1 MKVLNL
7 LLAVMFLVFAFVQ
20 INDPDPVLW
29 ILIYGLM
36 AVACVLAAF
45 NYYFPK
51 VLVVLLILYLGYSF
65 VYLSGVMVW
74 FGSDDKAMLFDNI
87 AKMQF
92 PYIEESREYL
102 GLFICIF
109 VLVLHILT
117 ARRRRVIP
125 KY

>member
-7 LLAVMFLVFAFVQ
+7 ILAVMFLLFAFVQ

-36 AVACVLAAF
+36 AVACILAAF
-45 NYYFPK
+45 GYYFPK
-51 VLVVLLILYLGYSF
+51 VLLVMLILYIGYSF
-65 VYLSGVMVW
+65 VYLSGVLVW
-74 FGSDDKAMLFDNI
+74 MQSNDKAMLFDNI

-102 GLFICIF
+102 GLFICVF
-109 VLVLHILT
+109 VLVMHLLT
-117 ARRRRVIP
+117 VRRKRRALRA
-125 KY
+125 